1 VSQRHKVNKHKNL
14 KFRHMENSN
23 ELQIDTLNLNR
34 AQTRELGRKISRLT
48 RGKVDLSSLLTGED
62 LVKTLDGILT
72 GLEPNLI
79 TLADAYKYGH
89 CVNYPDK
96 LTKLVSY
103 LESRGGKFEETV
115 MFGLQYIIKKYL
127 VGNVLSKEM
136 IEEADQKLNGEGG
149 VFSTPVFPKQQWLD
163 LLEAYDGVIPVEIRA
178 VAEGEVIPVKNV
190 LMVIESTDD
199 RFAWITNFLETLLL
213 QVWYPITVAT
223 LSREVKKIVVEYLTK
238 TGAKKEDIP
247 MMVQF
252 ILNDFGFRGVSSVES
267 AGIGGASHLVNF
279 MGSDNIAGSEMLQ
292 DYYKAEIMYGKSII
306 ATEHS
311 VMTLKGEEGELSIM
325 QQFLDNN
332 PTGIIACVS
341 DSYHIFRACRD
352 YWGGIL
358 KEQILGRDG
367 TLVIRPD
374 SGHILRT
381 LEEIFSI
388 LFDAFGYTVNVVDG
402 KEFKVLP
409 PQVRVLQG
417 DGVNLDS
424 IREMYEMLYD
434 LGIGAENL
442 VLGMGGKLLQA
453 GIDRDTQN
461 FAVKACFAVI
471 DGVGVEVVKS
481 PTEMDADGKLH
492 ASFKV
497 SKKGELKLVEDGDS
511 VKTVCSS
518 QVSKEEFDALQCQL
532 GLVLRNGVLYTDHDI
547 VDVRERADVDYNIDY
562 SVKERELV

>member
-1 VSQRHKVNKHKNL
+1 
-14 KFRHMENSN
+14 MENQM
-23 ELQIDTLNLNR
+23 QIENLALNR
-34 AQTRELGRKISRLT
+34 KQTRELQRKINRLT
-48 RGKVDLSSLLTGED
+48 RGKVDLASIITGEN
-62 LVKTLDGILT
+62 LVEVLDNILS

-79 TLADAYKYGH
+79 MLADAYKYGH

-96 LTKLVSY
+96 LTKLMSY
-103 LESRGGKFEETV
+103 LESRGGKFQETV
-115 MFGLQYIIKKYL
+115 MFGLQYILKKYL
-127 VGNVLSKEM
+127 TGQVLSEDM
-136 IEEADQKLNGEGG
+136 INEADQKLNGEGG
-149 VFSTPVFPKQQWLD
+149 VFQTPVFPKQDWLD
-163 LLEAYDGVIPVEIRA
+163 LLEAHGGTIPVEIRA

-190 LMVIESTDD
+190 LMVIESIDE
-199 RFAWITNFLETLLL
+199 RFPWVTNFLETLLL

-267 AGIGGASHLVNF
+267 AGIGGGAHLVNF
-279 MGSDNIAGSEMLQ
+279 MGSDTIAGSEMLQ
-292 DYYKAEIMYGKSII
+292 EFYNAEIMYGKSIV

-311 VMTLKGEEGELSIM
+311 IMTLKGVDGELSIM
-325 QQFLDNN
+325 KKFLDNN

-341 DSYHIFRACRD
+341 DSYNIFRACKD
-352 YWGGIL
+352 YWGKEL

-381 LEEIFSI
+381 LEEIFTI
-388 LFDAFGYTVNVVDG
+388 LFDAFGYTVNEAG
-402 KEFKVLP
+402 FKVLP
-409 PQVRVLQG
+409 PQVRVIQG

-461 FAVKACFAVI
+461 FAVKACYAVI
-471 DGVGVEVVKS
+471 DGQDVEVVKA
-481 PTEMDADGKLH
+481 PTEMDAEGNLH
-492 ASFKV
+492 PSFKK
-497 SKKGELKLVEDGDS
+497 SKKGRLKLVKTNDGGYY
-511 VKTVCSS
+511 TLCSS
-518 QVSKEEFDALQCQL
+518 DVSAEEFESAKCE
-532 GLVLRNGVLYTDHDI
+532 LVPVFRNGELLVDQDI
-547 VDVRERADVDYNIDY
+547 VDIRERADVDYNVDY
-562 SVKERELV
+562 TVQEQELA

>member
-1 VSQRHKVNKHKNL
+1 MDSKT
-14 KFRHMENSN
+14 
-23 ELQIDTLNLNR
+23 LQIDNLNLNR
-34 AQTRELGRKISRLT
+34 AQSRELGRKISRLT
-48 RGKVDLSSLLTGED
+48 RGKIDLDKILSAED
-62 LVKTLDGILT
+62 LVSAMDKILS
-72 GLEPNLI
+72 GLEPNLVL
-79 TLADAYKYGH
+79 LADAYKYGH

-96 LTKLVSY
+96 LEKLVSY
-103 LESRGGKFEETV
+103 LESRGGKFKETV

-127 VGNVLSKEM
+127 VGDVLSEDM
-136 IEEADQKLNGEGG
+136 INEADRKLNGEGG
-149 VFSTPVFPKQQWLD
+149 VFQTPVFPKQEWLD
-163 LLEAYDGVIPVEIRA
+163 LLEAHGGSIPVEIRA

-190 LMVIESTDD
+190 LMLIESTDK
-199 RFAWITNFLETLLL
+199 RFAWIVNFLETLLL

-223 LSREVKKIVVEYLTK
+223 LSREVKQVVVEFLTK

-292 DYYKAEIMYGKSII
+292 EFYQAEIMYGKSIV

-311 VMTLKGEEGELSIM
+311 VMTLKGEDGELSIM

-332 PTGIIACVS
+332 PSGTIACVS
-341 DSYHIFRACRD
+341 DSYHIFRACKE
-352 YWGGIL
+352 YWGGVL
-358 KEQILGRDG
+358 REQILGRDG

-381 LEEIFSI
+381 LEEIFTI

-402 KEFKVLP
+402 REFKVLP

-417 DGVNLDS
+417 DGVNLES

-434 LGIGAENL
+434 LGISAENL

-453 GIDRDTQN
+453 GLDRDTQN
-461 FAVKACFAVI
+461 FAVKACFAII

-481 PTEMDADGKLH
+481 PTEMDENGVLH
-492 ASFKV
+492 PSFKK
-497 SKKGELKLVEDGDS
+497 SKKGNLKLVDGANG
-511 VKTVCSS
+511 VPYTMCSS
-518 QVSKEEFDALQCQL
+518 EVSDEEFKNAVCKL
-532 GLVLRNGVLYTDHDI
+532 GLVFRNGKMYADHNI
-547 VDVRERADVDYNIDY
+547 VDVRERADVDYDIDY
-562 SVKERELV
+562 SSKQKDLV

>member
-1 VSQRHKVNKHKNL
+1 
-14 KFRHMENSN
+14 MENSN

-48 RGKVDLSSLLTGED
+48 RGKVDLASLLTGED
-62 LVKTLDGILT
+62 LVKTLDTILT

-163 LLEAYDGVIPVEIRA
+163 LLEAYDGAIPVEIRA

-199 RFAWITNFLETLLL
+199 RFAWVTNFLETLLL

-223 LSREVKKIVVEYLTK
+223 LSREVKQIVVEYLTK

-325 QQFLDNN
+325 QTFLDNN

-381 LEEIFSI
+381 LEEIFEI

-497 SKKGELKLVEDGDS
+497 SKKGELKLVEDGDT

-532 GLVLRNGVLYTDHDI
+532 GLVFRNGVLYTDHDI
-547 VDVRERADVDYNIDY
+547 VDIRERADVDYDIDY
-562 SVKERELV
+562 SVKQRELV

>member
-1 VSQRHKVNKHKNL
+1 
-14 KFRHMENSN
+14 MENSN
-23 ELQIDTLNLNR
+23 ELQIDNLQLNR

-48 RGKVDLSSLLTGED
+48 RGKVDLTSLLTGED
-62 LVKTLDGILT
+62 LVKTLDSILT

-149 VFSTPVFPKQQWLD
+149 VFTTPVFPKQQWLD
-163 LLEAYDGVIPVEIRA
+163 LLEAYDGAIPVEIRA

-199 RFAWITNFLETLLL
+199 RFAWVTNFLETLLL

-223 LSREVKKIVVEYLTK
+223 LSREVKQIVVEYLTK

-292 DYYKAEIMYGKSII
+292 EFYQAEIMYGKSII

-325 QQFLDNN
+325 KRFLDNN

-352 YWGGIL
+352 YWGTEL
-358 KEQILGRDG
+358 RDQILAREG

-381 LEEIFSI
+381 LEEIFEI
-388 LFDAFGYTVNVVDG
+388 LFEKFGYTVNVVDG

-461 FAVKACFAVI
+461 FAVKACYAVI

-481 PTEMDADGKLH
+481 PTEMDEKGVLH
-492 ASFKV
+492 PSFKV

-518 QVSKEEFDALQCQL
+518 QVSAEEFKSLECQL
-532 GLVLRNGVLYTDHDI
+532 GLVLRNGVLYADHDI
-547 VDVRERADVDYNIDY
+547 VDVRERADVDYDIDY
-562 SVKERELV
+562 SVQEKELV

>member
-1 VSQRHKVNKHKNL
+1 
-14 KFRHMENSN
+14 MENSN

-381 LEEIFSI
+381 LEEIFDI
-388 LFDAFGYTVNVVDG
+388 LFDAFGYTINVVDG